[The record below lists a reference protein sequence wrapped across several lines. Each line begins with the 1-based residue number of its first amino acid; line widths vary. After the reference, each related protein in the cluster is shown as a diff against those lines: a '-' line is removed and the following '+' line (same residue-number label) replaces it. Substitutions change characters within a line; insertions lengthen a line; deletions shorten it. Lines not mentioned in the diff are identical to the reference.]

1 VNDGDTAREILAAL
15 QAAVDAKDL
24 DGMTE
29 LFHVDGVLVGTR
41 LYNPGA
47 DAIRAYLREEVVQM
61 EEALFWDLPDL
72 DVFLRTAEAIGFSG
86 DGQITVTSPDGDASH
101 FAFRLT
107 VVAEQGDHGWLIRHF
122 HGSLPSTV

>member
-1 VNDGDTAREILAAL
+1 VNDGDTAREILATL

-41 LYNPGA
+41 LYNHGSE
-47 DAIRAYLREEVVQM
+47 AIRAYLREEVMQT
-61 EEALFWDLPDL
+61 EEGLFWDLPDL
-72 DVFLRTAEAIGFSG
+72 DVVLRTADAIGFSG
-86 DGQITVTSPDGDASH
+86 DGRITVTSPDGDASH
-101 FAFRLT
+101 FPFRLT
-107 VVAEQGDHGWLIRHF
+107 VVAERGDPGWLIRHF